1 MLFMLMLLLLMMM
14 LLLLVLM
21 LLVLMLMLIL
31 EIQETQ
37 EEKGKQQLSWW
48 RRLLNRLLTSRG
60 RGQAVKKGE
69 KQQNRL
75 EYL

>member
-31 EIQETQ
+31 EMQETQ
-37 EEKGKQQLSWW
+37 EDKGKQQLSWW
-48 RRLLNRLLTSRG
+48 RRLLNRLLTRG

>member
-31 EIQETQ
+31 EMQETQ
-37 EEKGKQQLSWW
+37 EDKGKQQLSWW
-48 RRLLNRLLTSRG
+48 RRLLNRLTRG